1 VVRARLSEVERVHE
15 ELHRIY
21 ARMSGSSP
29 PMESETMLAGARLH
43 LGRIDEAAD
52 MISRAL
58 TLNDPRQVQRIADE
72 QGWNFAVH
80 GRAWWAHALWLQG
93 RADAALAQGLEAI
106 RIGDELRQPFN
117 QAVAATYFA
126 LLQQLRA
133 DPETARLA
141 AEKALATTT
150 EARAPYYRAWSE
162 ILVRH
167 AEASC
172 RLDADAIAALRS
184 SIDAF
189 RATGAR
195 LRLPY
200 YLGLLAGVLCR
211 AGRAV
216 EGLAVL
222 DEALAEVRSSSE
234 RWWEAELHRLHGD
247 LRLAAGGWKDEA
259 CAAYG
264 RALEVAR
271 SLGAPALALRAAT
284 SLARLTRTPGPLP
297 EVILTVSE
305 GAGTPDQMAARELLA
320 ELTGR

>member
-1 VVRARLSEVERVHE
+1 
-15 ELHRIY
+15 
-21 ARMSGSSP
+21 
-29 PMESETMLAGARLH
+29 
-43 LGRIDEAAD
+43 
-52 MISRAL
+52 
-58 TLNDPRQVQRIADE
+58 
-72 QGWNFAVH
+72 
-80 GRAWWAHALWLQG
+80 
-93 RADAALAQGLEAI
+93 
-106 RIGDELRQPFN
+106 
-117 QAVAATYFA
+117 
-126 LLQQLRA
+126 
-133 DPETARLA
+133 
-141 AEKALATTT
+141 
-150 EARAPYYRAWSE
+150 
-162 ILVRH
+162 
-167 AEASC
+167 
-172 RLDADAIAALRS
+172 
-184 SIDAF
+184 
-189 RATGAR
+189 
-195 LRLPY
+195 
-200 YLGLLAGVLCR
+200 
-211 AGRAV
+211 V

>member
-1 VVRARLSEVERVHE
+1 
-15 ELHRIY
+15 
-21 ARMSGSSP
+21 MNGSTP
-29 PMESETMLAGARLH
+29 PLEAGSMLAGARLH
-43 LGRIDEAAD
+43 LGRIDEAAE

-58 TLNDPRQVQRIADE
+58 LQNDPREVQRIAEE

-93 RADAALAQGLEAI
+93 RADSAFTQGLEAI
-106 RIGDELRQPFN
+106 RVGDELRQPFN
-117 QAVAATYFA
+117 QAVATTYFA
-126 LLQQLRA
+126 LLEQLRA
-133 DPETARLA
+133 DPDTARRA

-162 ILVRH
+162 ILLRH
-167 AEASC
+167 AEAS
-172 RLDADAIAALRS
+172 RQPDAGTIAALRS

-189 RATGAR
+189 RASGAR

-211 AGRAV
+211 AGRAA
-216 EGLAVL
+216 EGLVVL
-222 DEALAEVRSSSE
+222 DEAQAEVRSSNE

-259 CAAYG
+259 QGAYT

-271 SLGAPALALRAAT
+271 ALGAPALALRAAT

-297 EVILTVSE
+297 EVIRTVSE
-305 GAGTPDQMAARELLA
+305 GAGTPDGVAARALLA
-320 ELTGR
+320 ELTPR